1 MQPLAAWLVARP
13 ERAVFILI
21 ASFLLPITQIL
32 GSAILVLLVLSRGP
46 GRAAVSAAFGFGAI
60 LALALVSKVPVSQL
74 FQVVLTIWLPGMV
87 LALLLQ
93 RMRSLTLLLQTTVLV
108 AMVVIA
114 GLYVVLGDPA
124 AYWYAMLEHFAG
136 VWRDAGLQQEAEIF
150 VELLPY
156 APQMT
161 GIFVSIGWLLHVVA
175 FLAGYAAYISLPGQS
190 DGFGRFSDL
199 NFGRILAL
207 TLALASIV
215 AMITAA
221 IWVQN
226 VAFVLFVIFWLQGLA
241 LLHWLRRAGRLPTV
255 VLAAVYVLTVLLGPV
270 LITVV
275 GVIGYT
281 DAWFNYRP
289 RIDKK

>member
-1 MQPLAAWLVARP
+1 VQPLAAWLVARP

-32 GSAILVLLVLSRGP
+32 GSAILVLLVLSRGA

-74 FQVVLTIWLPGMV
+74 FQVVLTIWLPGMA

-175 FLAGYAAYISLPGQS
+175 FLTGYAAYISLPGQS

-199 NFGRILAL
+199 NFGRA
-207 TLALASIV
+207 LALALVSIV

>member
-1 MQPLAAWLVARP
+1 VQPLAAWLVARP

-74 FQVVLTIWLPGMV
+74 FQVVLTIWLPGMA

-93 RMRSLTLLLQTTVLV
+93 RMRSLTLLLQTTVLA

-175 FLAGYAAYISLPGQS
+175 FLTGYAAYISLPGQS
-190 DGFGRFSDL
+190 DGFGRFLDL
-199 NFGRILAL
+199 NFGRVLAL
-207 TLALASIV
+207 ALALASIA
-215 AMITAA
+215 AMITAS

-270 LITVV
+270 LITAV

>member
-1 MQPLAAWLVARP
+1 MAAWLVARP
-13 ERAVFILI
+13 ERAVFILL

-32 GSAILVLLVLSRGP
+32 GSAVLILLVLSRGP
-46 GRAAVSAAFGFGAI
+46 GRAAVLAVFGFGAL
-60 LALALVSKVPVSQL
+60 LALALVSKVPVSQV

-93 RMRSLTLLLQTTVLV
+93 RMKSLTLLLQTTVLA
-108 AMVVIA
+108 AMVVIG

-124 AYWYAMLEHFAG
+124 AYWYAMLEDFAG
-136 VWRDAGLQQEAEIF
+136 VWQEAGLQQEADLF
-150 VELLPY
+150 VQLLPY

-175 FLAGYAAYISLPGQS
+175 LLAGYAAYISLPGQS

-199 NFGRILAL
+199 NFGRVLAL
-207 TLALASIV
+207 VLALASIV
-215 AMITAA
+215 AMVTAS

-255 VLAAVYVLTVLLGPV
+255 VLAGVYVLTVLLGPLLV
-270 LITVV
+270 TAV
-275 GVIGYT
+275 GVMGYT